1 MMEFIGLIISGIILF
16 ILLIAGGIGFF
27 IFKRRYKTASSNQ
40 ALIITGPKLGDFEK
54 DNRIFVDDNGRSMKI
69 VRGGGIRLKLFQ
81 TSTPIDLTS
90 FQLEIAS
97 PKAYTSEGVPIRAT
111 SVAEISIGSKL
122 EIVANYAEKFLGKP
136 QKEKERELKEVLE
149 GHLRAIISSLTVDEI
164 YKDFNSVNKK
174 VKNIA
179 EEDLKNLGFE
189 ITSFALKELK
199 DDDEENGYLEALGR
213 PRIAEARKDADIAE
227 ANARRETRMH
237 KAKTDQEAEEDEIR
251 RQIEIARSQK
261 DKDVKEA
268 EYKAEI
274 EQGRARSEQSYNL
287 EQARLN
293 QKVKEEE
300 MQVQYIER
308 QRQVELEQE
317 EQKRRKTQA
326 DSNAYDIRAKAEA
339 EAERDRIDG
348 QTKAEIEKQKG
359 LAEAEV
365 IRERGRAEAEAKEL
379 MAQAMENYGDAAI
392 IEMLVDMLPKY
403 AHEIA
408 QPLSQISEMKVIDMG
423 GSNGSGSTK
432 ITDNVTKTMTG
443 LQASLKESTGM
454 DLKAM
459 LESFVS
465 RGNYNAFATEE
476 KAQNEEERESNSVTE
491 ETPYES
497 EVASAYEEEVNEE
510 KPDELPE
517 NDEKEQEE

>member
-1 MMEFIGLIISGIILF
+1 
-16 ILLIAGGIGFF
+16 
-27 IFKRRYKTASSNQ
+27 
-40 ALIITGPKLGDFEK
+40 
-54 DNRIFVDDNGRSMKI
+54 
-69 VRGGGIRLKLFQ
+69 
-81 TSTPIDLTS
+81 
-90 FQLEIAS
+90 
-97 PKAYTSEGVPIRAT
+97 
-111 SVAEISIGSKL
+111 
-122 EIVANYAEKFLGKP
+122 
-136 QKEKERELKEVLE
+136 
-149 GHLRAIISSLTVDEI
+149 
-164 YKDFNSVNKK
+164 
-174 VKNIA
+174 
-179 EEDLKNLGFE
+179 
-189 ITSFALKELK
+189 
-199 DDDEENGYLEALGR
+199 
-213 PRIAEARKDADIAE
+213 
-227 ANARRETRMH
+227 
-237 KAKTDQEAEEDEIR
+237 
-251 RQIEIARSQK
+251 
-261 DKDVKEA
+261 
-268 EYKAEI
+268 
-274 EQGRARSEQSYNL
+274 QGRARSEQSYNL

-379 MAQAMENYGDAAI
+379 MAKAMENYGDAAI

-517 NDEKEQEE
+517 NDDKEQEK

>member
-16 ILLIAGGIGFF
+16 ILLVVGGIGFF

-40 ALIITGPKLGDFEK
+40 ALIITGPKLGDAEK

-326 DSNAYDIRAKAEA
+326 DSNAYDIRANAEA

-348 QTKAEIEKQKG
+348 QTKADIEKQKG

-392 IEMLVDMLPKY
+392 IEMLVEMLPKY

-408 QPLSQISEMKVIDMG
+408 QPLSQISEMKVIDLG
-423 GSNGSGSTK
+423 GSNSSGSTK

-465 RGNYNAFATEE
+465 RGQYDSFSANDQVNDQDSKDE
-476 KAQNEEERESNSVTE
+476 KDEDPSTYDSQ
-491 ETPYES
+491 Y
-497 EVASAYEEEVNEE
+497 EVATAYEEENEE
-510 KPDELPE
+510 EAQE
-517 NDEKEQEE
+517 NIEQVEEENK